1 MKTSRSFFIPTL
13 TSAGLLAVAIAA
25 WPGVSQAQRPAKRAA
40 RSTAAAPPAATPSV
54 APAPSELAKPTPA
67 DADTEQ
73 IPPTDDEP
81 SKDGT
86 TETDIDASQAASF
99 SSKDRIAI
107 FLGNVKVTDPRFQ
120 LVCDKLTVFLNKPTP
135 AGQNAAATPAPTATP
150 APAAGNG
157 GKGGADGATPSGG
170 SGIDHVLAEG
180 HVVILQKKAPTKPG
194 EEEKISIGRGETGT
208 FDNKSGDMVLRGWP
222 SLEQNGSSLIA
233 KAETTVMTIH
243 RDSSLNT
250 DGPCSTHLIQHGKG
264 EGLALPI
271 GPETPTGGRKAGGNN
286 PPNAARPATNPP
298 PAATTQPAAH

>member
-1 MKTSRSFFIPTL
+1 MKRSRLFFPTL
-13 TSAGLLAVAIAA
+13 TSVGLLAVAITAG
-25 WPGVSQAQRPAKRAA
+25 PSVSQAQRPAAKR
-40 RSTAAAPPAATPSV
+40 TAHPAATAQPTPTPAV
-54 APAPSELAKPTPA
+54 APAPSELAGATPA
-67 DADTEQ
+67 GDEDGQT
-73 IPPTDDEP
+73 PPTDDEP
-81 SKDGT
+81 AKDGT

-107 FLGNVKVTDPRFQ
+107 FIGNVKVTDPRFQ

-135 AGQNAAATPAPTATP
+135 AGQNAPATPAPNATP
-150 APAAGNG
+150 APAA

-264 EGLALPI
+264 EGLALPV
-271 GPETPTGGRKAGGNN
+271 GPETPAGGRRSGGNN
-286 PPNAARPATNPP
+286 AAPNAARPATAPQP
-298 PAATTQPAAH
+298 ATTPQPATH

>member
-1 MKTSRSFFIPTL
+1 MKKSRLFFPTL
-13 TSAGLLAVAIAA
+13 TGAGLFAAAIMA
-25 WPGVSQAQRPAKRAA
+25 WSTASQAQRPAR
-40 RSTAAAPPAATPSV
+40 RVTHHAATAQPTPTPIPTV

-67 DADTEQ
+67 DDEDGQT
-73 IPPTDDEP
+73 PPTDDEP
-81 SKDGT
+81 AKDGT
-86 TETDIDASQAASF
+86 TETDIDASQSASF
-99 SSKDRIAI
+99 SSKDRIAVFI
-107 FLGNVKVTDPRFQ
+107 GNVKVTDPRFQ

-150 APAAGNG
+150 APAAG
-157 GKGGADGATPSGG
+157 KGGAEDATPSGG

-233 KAETTVMTIH
+233 KSEGTVMTIH

-250 DGPCSTHLIQHGKG
+250 EGPCSTHLIQHGKG

-271 GPETPTGGRKAGGNN
+271 GPETPAGGRKGGGNN
-286 PPNAARPATNPP
+286 APNARPAATSQ
-298 PAATTQPAAH
+298 PATPTQPATH